1 LIGFNVGNANVLSS
15 IGPNNIIIGTNIS
28 LSAGTTNSINLVV
41 FYLQEHIF
49 SNWKSSIL
57 PQTNG
62 RIGVNVVNPTQTFE
76 VSGTTILYGGLTE
89 IQYQQQ
95 HI

>member
-41 FYLQEHIF
+41 FYLQGTHIQQLL
-49 SNWKSSIL
+49 KSSIL
-57 PQTNG
+57 PQNG
-62 RIGVNVVNPTQTFE
+62 RIGVNVVNQRKHLRL
-76 VSGTTILYGGLTE
+76 VVLLY
-89 IQYQQQ
+89 YMVV
-95 HI
+95 